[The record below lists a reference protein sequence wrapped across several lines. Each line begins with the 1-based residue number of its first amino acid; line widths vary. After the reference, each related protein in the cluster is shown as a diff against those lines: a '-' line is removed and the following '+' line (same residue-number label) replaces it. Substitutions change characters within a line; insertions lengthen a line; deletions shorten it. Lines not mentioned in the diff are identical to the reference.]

1 MRRSIAATLIGIGL
15 VAATAGCGSEN
26 VSTGSETRAEHP
38 CDIPKPVLTDSGL
51 NAEPLMTE
59 PFGAEFAGWQ
69 GCFWKSTAG
78 WYDLAV
84 YYGPVPLNEFGKDQ
98 RHQDYKAVGSTTV
111 GSREAVEFADALDPE
126 RQERCYIGIS
136 LPQGM
141 ALIWSRIPVGP
152 AGESPQGDLC
162 GEAERISGELAS
174 YLPG

>member
-1 MRRSIAATLIGIGL
+1 
-15 VAATAGCGSEN
+15 
-26 VSTGSETRAEHP
+26 
-38 CDIPKPVLTDSGL
+38 
-51 NAEPLMTE
+51 MTE

-84 YYGPVPLNEFGKDQ
+84 YYGPIPLNEFEKDQ
-98 RHQDYKAVGSTTV
+98 RYRDYKAVGSTTV
-111 GSREAVEFADALDPE
+111 DSREAVKFADSLDPE

-152 AGESPQGDLC
+152 AGGAPQGNLC
-162 GEAERISGELAS
+162 GEAERISGQLAPH
-174 YLPG
+174 LPG